1 MSGLDH
7 HFVSMFYL
15 QQKQEE
21 EQTACL
27 HIKWNSCA
35 CVLATMYKQ
44 EIFVQIP
51 HKYHPISSEIQ
62 TDEQTQYKALK
73 NFTKFEE
80 RFFFFFFKLVCSKVG
95 GERTIRKQFHISV
108 SFVVFILRSS
118 ILRTVGDYIT
128 LPASLEKTAALIPT
142 DLLESD

>member
-1 MSGLDH
+1 
-7 HFVSMFYL
+7 MFYL

-80 RFFFFFFKLVCSKVG
+80 RFFFFFFLNLCAVKSG
-95 GERTIRKQFHISV
+95 GREQSGNNSTYQ
-108 SFVVFILRSS
+108 
-118 ILRTVGDYIT
+118 
-128 LPASLEKTAALIPT
+128 SL
-142 DLLESD
+142 LLCLYCAHPF

>member
-7 HFVSMFYL
+7 HFVSIFYL

-27 HIKWNSCA
+27 DIKWNSCA

-80 RFFFFFFKLVCSKVG
+80 LFFFFFFKSWSVKSGGKKVNNS
-95 GERTIRKQFHISV
+95 TYQ
-108 SFVVFILRSS
+108 
-118 ILRTVGDYIT
+118 
-128 LPASLEKTAALIPT
+128 SL
-142 DLLESD
+142 LLCLYCAHPF

>member
-7 HFVSMFYL
+7 FVSIFYL
-15 QQKQEE
+15 QQKQGE

-27 HIKWNSCA
+27 DIKWNSCA

-62 TDEQTQYKALK
+62 TDEQTQYKALN

-80 RFFFFFFKLVCSKVG
+80 RFFFFSFYLCAVKSG
-95 GERTIRKQFHISV
+95 GKKENNPETIPHISLFCCV
-108 SFVVFILRSS
+108 Y
-118 ILRTVGDYIT
+118 T
-128 LPASLEKTAALIPT
+128 ALIH
-142 DLLESD
+142 

>member
-7 HFVSMFYL
+7 HFVSIFYL
-15 QQKQEE
+15 QQKQGE

-27 HIKWNSCA
+27 DIKWNSCA

-80 RFFFFFFKLVCSKVG
+80 RFFFFFFYLCAVKSG
-95 GERTIRKQFHISV
+95 GKKENNPETIPHISLFCCV
-108 SFVVFILRSS
+108 Y
-118 ILRTVGDYIT
+118 T
-128 LPASLEKTAALIPT
+128 ALIH
-142 DLLESD
+142 